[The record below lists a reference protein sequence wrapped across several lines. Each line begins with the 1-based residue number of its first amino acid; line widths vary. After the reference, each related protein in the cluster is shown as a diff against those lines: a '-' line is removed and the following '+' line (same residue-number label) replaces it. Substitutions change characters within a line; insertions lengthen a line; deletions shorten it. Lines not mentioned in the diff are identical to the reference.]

1 MKILFIA
8 LLAVVMLGCDEGVYS
23 DKDIAKIVSENKSW
37 PLQVDGLFTVE
48 VTKDYGGGADRHIF
62 GSISSSNDSY
72 ITIYTLE
79 SVLMKNNISNGV
91 EVIATIKPSDLD
103 EETYDIVS
111 IKTK

>member
-1 MKILFIA
+1 MKSLFIA
-8 LLAVVMLGCDEGVYS
+8 IFLIALTGCNGEVYS
-23 DKDIAKIVSENKSW
+23 DKDIAKLVSENNNW
-37 PLQVDGLFTVE
+37 PMQVDGLFTIG

-62 GSISSSNDSY
+62 GSISSSEESY
-72 ITIYTLE
+72 IAIYTLE

-91 EVIATIKPSDLD
+91 QVIAIIKPSDID